1 MKEGEM
7 KTTAV
12 PGGIEVG
19 EKVEVKLQDAFGS
32 PYYRD
37 LLPREKVEE
46 ILKDLDIEEVVKL
59 AYGAYCPGLARGE
72 CQLSMETGELVS
84 ANYTTGSGDIQGM
97 HYITLYVVPQ
107 NLDLPNE
114 DLFSDEDYEQAKAED
129 LSIWDY
135 AEYHEIDMEEREL
148 EALTQEAYEEIYSE
162 DWWSEINAHL
172 DAVYGEVE

>member
-84 ANYTTGSGDIQGM
+84 ANYTTGSG
-97 HYITLYVVPQ
+97 L
-107 NLDLPNE
+107 
-114 DLFSDEDYEQAKAED
+114 
-129 LSIWDY
+129 
-135 AEYHEIDMEEREL
+135 
-148 EALTQEAYEEIYSE
+148 
-162 DWWSEINAHL
+162 
-172 DAVYGEVE
+172 